1 MVQVQRD
8 TIQEWN
14 SGATTIGPI
23 PHSMNERVLKR
34 LSQSFTH
41 RDNTHGHENSNI
53 AFQRDLDELLEAD
66 IEYRDNP
73 SLARL
78 CYLVADLI
86 NQWKKLEMQSQ
97 RISD

>member
-1 MVQVQRD
+1 MAQVQRD

-23 PHSMNERVLKR
+23 PHSMNERVLKG
-34 LSQSFTH
+34 LSQTFIN
-41 RDNTHGHENSNI
+41 RDNHYGHRNSNI
-53 AFQRDLDELLEAD
+53 AFQHDLDELLEAD
-66 IEYRDNP
+66 VEYQDNP

-86 NQWKKLEMQSQ
+86 NQSHKWLCLHTV
-97 RISD
+97 IL